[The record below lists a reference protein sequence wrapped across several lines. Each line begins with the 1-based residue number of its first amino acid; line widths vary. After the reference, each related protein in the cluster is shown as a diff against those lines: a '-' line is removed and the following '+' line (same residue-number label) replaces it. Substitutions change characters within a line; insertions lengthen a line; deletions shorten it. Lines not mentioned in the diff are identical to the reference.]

1 MNRLMKILITT
12 TSVLTLS
19 VSVFCVA
26 KPAAPVVPT
35 ITQQPSMSNMLS
47 KVMPV
52 VVNITV
58 RGDVPMMPPTENN
71 HQKGQQPG
79 EKEPMPFMPNRKF
92 ESAGSGVV
100 IDATNG
106 YIVTNA
112 HVIRNSNVL
121 IVTLH
126 DGRKIKANVV
136 GLDPATDVA
145 VIQAKDKYLKA
156 IPIADSTKVRAGD
169 FVAAIGNPFGL
180 HQTVTS
186 GVVSALNRSIGIEG
200 PSGYENFI
208 QTDASINPGN
218 SGGALVNMSGELI
231 GINTAILAP
240 QGGNIG
246 IGFAIPS
253 NMMKAVVDQL
263 IQYHKVNRGILGVMV
278 QDLTPALA
286 DAFNMTESKGAVVT
300 HVNEKSAAETAG
312 LHEQDVIT
320 AINSEIIANAAHLR
334 SIIGIAKV
342 GDTLKLNVKRQN
354 TDIKL
359 TATIESLEKAI
370 RATEVSQ
377 SFLSGVRLNNIDQ
390 IDTQNKEMRGVLVL
404 EVTDTSN
411 AWLAGLR
418 PGDLILKANGEK
430 ADTIPQLTKLAKN
443 NPKRLLLTVQRGLAS
458 VFVVIT

>member
-1 MNRLMKILITT
+1 MFSIIKPITIISLLT
-12 TSVLTLS
+12 LCTSVP
-19 VSVFCVA
+19 CVA
-26 KPAAPVVPT
+26 KPEVTPAT
-35 ITQQPSMSNMLS
+35 INVQQPSMSNMLS

-58 RGDVPMMPPTENN
+58 RGDVPVIPESHPQPAQKSPQADKAPPS
-71 HQKGQQPG
+71 
-79 EKEPMPFMPNRKF
+79 PFLPNRKF
-92 ESAGSGVV
+92 ESAGSGVI
-100 IDATNG
+100 IDAANG

-112 HVIRNSNVL
+112 HVIRNANVL

-126 DGRKIKANVV
+126 DGRKIKATVV
-136 GLDPATDVA
+136 GMDPATDIA

-156 IPIADSTKVRAGD
+156 IAIADSTKLRAGD

-200 PSGYENFI
+200 PGGFENFI

-218 SGGALVNMSGELI
+218 SGGALVNMSGELV

-253 NMMKAVVDQL
+253 NMMKSVVDQL

-278 QDLTPALA
+278 QNLTPALA
-286 DAFNMTESKGAVVT
+286 DAFNMTETKGAVIT
-300 HVNEKSAAETAG
+300 HITEKSAAESAG
-312 LHEQDVIT
+312 LHEQDVII
-320 AINSEIIANAAHLR
+320 AVNDEPIANSAHFR
-334 SIIGIAKV
+334 SLIGTAKV
-342 GDTLKLNVKRQN
+342 GDTMKLKVRRQN
-354 TDIKL
+354 TELKL
-359 TATIESLEKAI
+359 SATIESLEKTL
-370 RATEVSQ
+370 RAAEVNQ
-377 SFLSGVRLNNIDQ
+377 SFLNGVRLTNIDQ
-390 IDTQNKEMRGVLVL
+390 IDTQSKEMRGVLVL
-404 EVTDTSN
+404 EVVDTSN

-430 ADTIPQLTKLAKN
+430 VDSIPQLTKLSKQ
-443 NPKRLLLTVQRGLAS
+443 NPKHMLLSVQRGFENI
-458 VFVVIT
+458 FVVIT